1 MIYVSLVSVPQ
12 VNTKTRHT
20 AFELLVKLAREF
32 ESADEDA
39 DEDDMMGGA
48 AAGGAQL
55 QVRVCA
61 VTTRAMTPRLLRT
74 KSPSKFTGQRCPWF
88 PR

>member
-1 MIYVSLVSVPQ
+1 

-32 ESADEDA
+32 ESADEEA
-39 DEDDMMGGA
+39 EDDMMGGA

-55 QVRVCA
+55 QVRAMMMCA
-61 VTTRAMTPRLLRT
+61 VMDTCVQWTLRPLRT
-74 KSPSKFTGQRCPWF
+74 MSPSKQVHRGMDISMNF